1 MTSLHA
7 RFQRWRSTRHQD
19 QNTRL
24 RPAASLRGGHADES
38 GSVLILALIFLVVVS
53 VIVVSLLSWLG
64 TSLTA
69 TANVGQ
75 QRSLEAAATNAVNL
89 AIQNTRTT
97 FAAQLVNSPPSAC
110 WYNSGGTGQQP
121 QPDPSS
127 NIDVDVW
134 CSMFWQPS
142 STNTRQIIYSA
153 CLSTVSAATCASQ
166 PLLQAVVTFD
176 DYTTPVVAPAPTPVP
191 CNVTGLCGQSMTVN
205 SWQWNPTVPAVSSIS
220 PTTSSI
226 AGGTTLTVTG
236 TGFVPGSSVNF
247 VQESNNVP
255 SSANVVI
262 PAQPATCV
270 TVLPNNTCTQLTV
283 TTPAVTSGT
292 DYFVTVSTPGGTSP
306 YVNTVGTTDLDDLQ
320 YTTFQPTVTA
330 ISGPNMTGN
339 TPQGSVGGGSTI
351 TLTGTGFFNATN
363 FAAQVSFWSGSTSF
377 QATNV
382 VVNSETSLTATSPAV
397 TSTGNWYVVVSTIGG
412 SSSSTSFNF
421 NYGAQVPLVINTT
434 PTTGG
439 PSSKP
444 AVSSVSIT
452 GSNFLANAT
461 AVSFYTGAITSTNY
475 CSLFSSGVNA
485 STPNVTSSTALTA
498 TLPSGTKGLVKGTAY
513 YIIVATTVN
522 GTQYCSQPYSQPAD
536 IFTYTG

>member
-1 MTSLHA
+1 MTLHA
-7 RFQRWRSTRHQD
+7 RIRRWHVARHEGRSAPRRAAA
-19 QNTRL
+19 RL
-24 RPAASLRGGHADES
+24 RGNRDES
-38 GSVLILALIFLVVVS
+38 GSVLVLALIFLVVVS

-64 TSLTA
+64 NSLSA
-69 TANVGQ
+69 TTTVGK
-75 QRSLEAAATNAVNL
+75 QRSLEGAATNAVNL

-97 FAAQLVNSPPSAC
+97 FAAQLVNSTPSAC
-110 WYNSGGTGQQP
+110 WYSGVTPQQP

-142 STNTRQIIYSA
+142 STNTRQITYSA
-153 CLSTVSAATCASQ
+153 CLSTVSAAQCGAT

-176 DYTTPVVAPAPTPVP
+176 DYTTPLVSPAPTPVP
-191 CNVTGLCGQSMTVN
+191 CNVTGLCGQGMTLN

-262 PAQPATCV
+262 AAQPATCV
-270 TVLPNNTCTQLTV
+270 TVQSNNTCTQLTV

-306 YVNTVGTTDLDDLQ
+306 YVNTVGNTDLDDLQ
-320 YTTFQPTVTA
+320 YTTFQPTITG
-330 ISGPNMTGN
+330 ITGPNMTGN

-363 FAAQVSFWSGSTSF
+363 FAAQVSFVSGSNAPV

-382 VVNSETSLTATSPAV
+382 VVNSPTSLTATSPAV
-397 TSTGNWYVVVSTIGG
+397 TSTGTFYVVVSTIGG
-412 SSSSTSFNF
+412 SSTSTSFNF
-421 NYGAQVPLVINTT
+421 LYGAQVPLVINTS

-452 GSNFLANAT
+452 GSNFLGNGAT
-461 AVSFYTGAITSTNY
+461 SVAFYTGAITSTNY
-475 CSLFSSGVNA
+475 CSLFSSGISA
-485 STPNVTSSTALTA
+485 STPIVTSSTALTV
-498 TLPSGTKGLVKGTAY
+498 TLPTGTKGLVKGTGY
-513 YIIVATTVN
+513 FVIVATTVS
-522 GTQYCSQPYSQPAD
+522 GTQYCSQPYNQPAD
-536 IFTYTG
+536 TFTYTG

>member
-7 RFQRWRSTRHQD
+7 RLRRWLSTRVEGQ
-19 QNTRL
+19 TARL
-24 RPAASLRGGHADES
+24 HPATAAARDRGDES
-38 GSVLILALIFLVVVS
+38 GSVLVLALIFLVVVS

-69 TANVGQ
+69 TANIGQ

-97 FAAQLVNSPPSAC
+97 FASQLVNSTPTYC

-121 QPDPSS
+121 QADPSS
-127 NIDVDVW
+127 NVDVDVW

-142 STNTRQIIYSA
+142 STNTRQITYSA
-153 CLSTVSAATCASQ
+153 CLSTVSAAQCGAT
-166 PLLQAVVTFD
+166 PLIQAVVTFD

-191 CNVTGLCGQSMTVN
+191 CNVTGLCGQGMTLN
-205 SWQWNPTVPAVSSIS
+205 SWQWEPTVPAVSSIS

-226 AGGTTLTVTG
+226 AGGATLTVTG

-320 YTTFQPTVTA
+320 YTTFQPTITG

-363 FAAQVSFWSGSTSF
+363 FAAQVSFWSGNTSF

-397 TSTGNWYVVVSTIGG
+397 TSTGTWYVVVSTIGG
-412 SSSSTSFNF
+412 SSSGTGFNF
-421 NYGAQVPLVINTT
+421 LYGAQVPLVINTT

-452 GSNFLANAT
+452 GSNFLASQT
-461 AVSFYTGAITSTNY
+461 AVAFYTGSITSTNY
-475 CSLFSSGVNA
+475 CGLFSSGISA

-498 TLPSGTKGLVKGTAY
+498 TLPTGSNGLVKGTAY
-513 YIIVATTVN
+513 YIIVATTVS
-522 GTQYCSQPYSQPAD
+522 GTQYCSHLHLHGIAG
-536 IFTYTG
+536 T